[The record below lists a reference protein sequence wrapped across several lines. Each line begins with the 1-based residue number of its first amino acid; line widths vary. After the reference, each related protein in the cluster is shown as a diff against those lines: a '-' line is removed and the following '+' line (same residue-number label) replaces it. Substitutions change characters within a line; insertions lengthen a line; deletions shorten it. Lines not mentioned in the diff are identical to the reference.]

1 MSALPYLCT
10 VFSIL
15 LVLAVDANGKP
26 TSHHHSVICMGLLL
40 QLVYFN
46 VESRILR
53 QNCKFNLTCPLAHVV
68 GSDACRDWNTHV

>member
-1 MSALPYLCT
+1 MESGGPVSALPYLCT

-26 TSHHHSVICMGLLL
+26 TSHRHSVICMGLLH

-46 VESRILR
+46 AESRIL
-53 QNCKFNLTCPLAHVV
+53 QTEL
-68 GSDACRDWNTHV
+68 